1 MICCCRINDVTS
13 LPLTKTLHAVAV
25 GSNVKFNDGNKAS
38 TASWSLT
45 SILLSRTAHVTP
57 RYMAPVSIYKYPN
70 SLATTLEILLL
81 PAPAGPS
88 IAMAIFLVLIIT
100 SILHHRVRHA

>member
-1 MICCCRINDVTS
+1 
-13 LPLTKTLHAVAV
+13 
-25 GSNVKFNDGNKAS
+25 
-38 TASWSLT
+38 
-45 SILLSRTAHVTP
+45 
-57 RYMAPVSIYKYPN
+57 MAPVSIYKYPN

-100 SILHHRVRHA
+100 SILHHRVRHAWPPQSLWKRLLVDYSLL